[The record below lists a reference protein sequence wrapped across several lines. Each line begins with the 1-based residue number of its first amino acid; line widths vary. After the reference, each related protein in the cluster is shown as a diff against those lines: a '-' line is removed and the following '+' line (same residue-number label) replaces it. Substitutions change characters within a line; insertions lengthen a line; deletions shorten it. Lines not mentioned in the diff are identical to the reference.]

1 VKSPRLNSPRLKS
14 PRLKSP
20 RLLPVVIFATT
31 ALLLFKGVA
40 LVTGGEYGL
49 IGTQVASAAET
60 GPAAAPAGAAGAPD
74 GGTAS
79 IPATGAGGPLDGPTL
94 VDPNP
99 VISDNSPTLAGP
111 APKAGSEAAP
121 PAAAAA
127 PAGAGKLASLP
138 GAALPGTGPAASVP
152 VCPPDA
158 AASPEDTA
166 GKVTAKVPTPGVNCD
181 AVAMAMGPNGK
192 PEPLAEGPMSPTELK
207 LIDRLKQRGAELDK
221 LAASLD
227 MRAAVVK
234 AAEQQMQARADQ
246 LKALQQQIQ
255 TLEDQKKSMQ
265 DARFA
270 GIVKMYETMKPQQAA
285 AIFDG
290 LDMAVLMRVA
300 EAMDPRKMS
309 PILAQMA
316 SDKAEQLT
324 TRMTATG
331 PDTAMDTPSPD
342 AAGLPQIVGH

>member
-1 VKSPRLNSPRLKS
+1 VKSPRLR
-14 PRLKSP
+14 SP

-40 LVTGGEYGL
+40 LVTGGGYVL
-49 IGTQVASAAET
+49 TGTQAVQAAEAV
-60 GPAAAPAGAAGAPD
+60 PAPKGDAAGAD
-74 GGTAS
+74 GGGTESAS
-79 IPATGAGGPLDGPTL
+79 ATDGSGSPGGPTV

-99 VISDNSPTLAGP
+99 VIGDNSPTLAVPTAGP
-111 APKAGSEAAP
+111 AAKAGGEPA

-127 PAGAGKLASLP
+127 PPAADGKLASLP
-138 GAALPGTGPAASVP
+138 TAALPGIGPASGVP

-158 AASPEDTA
+158 VANPDSTN
-166 GKVTAKVPTPGVNCD
+166 GKVTAKAPTPGVNCD
-181 AVAMAMGPNGK
+181 AVAMAVGAGGK
-192 PEPLAEGPMSPTELK
+192 LEPLAEGPKSPTEQK

-227 MRAAVVK
+227 MRAAVIK

-290 LDMAVLMRVA
+290 LDMTVLIRVA

-324 TRMTATG
+324 TRMTA
-331 PDTAMDTPSPD
+331 ASPD
-342 AAGLPQIVGH
+342 VATDSAPSDSASLPQIVGH

>member
-1 VKSPRLNSPRLKS
+1 VKSS
-14 PRLKSP
+14 RLKSP

-40 LVTGGEYGL
+40 LVTGGGYVL
-49 IGTQVASAAET
+49 TGTQAARAAET
-60 GPAAAPAGAAGAPD
+60 APAAAGAEAAGA
-74 GGTAS
+74 GGGAES
-79 IPATGAGGPLDGPTL
+79 APAGGPPGGPTI

-99 VISDNSPTLAGP
+99 TIADTSPTLTVP
-111 APKAGSEAAP
+111 AAPTAEPAAAAP
-121 PAAAAA
+121 PAATATA
-127 PAGAGKLASLP
+127 PPAAGKLASLP
-138 GAALPGTGPAASVP
+138 AAALPGTGPAASVP
-152 VCPPDA
+152 VCPPGATPDPD
-158 AASPEDTA
+158 SVN
-166 GKVTAKVPTPGVNCD
+166 GKVTATAPTPGVNCD
-181 AVAMAMGPNGK
+181 AVAMAVGPSGK
-192 PEPLAEGPMSPTELK
+192 PEPLADGAMSPTEQK

-246 LKALQQQIQ
+246 LKSLQQQIQ
-255 TLEDQKKSMQ
+255 TLQDQKKSME

-290 LDMAVLMRVA
+290 LDMNVLIRVA

-324 TRMTATG
+324 TRMTAAG
-331 PDTAMDTPSPD
+331 PDTAADSSPPD
-342 AAGLPQIVGH
+342 AGSLPQIVGH